1 MIYTRN
7 LDTAQVAD
15 WVLEEIQ
22 LVANTGWVEEAD
34 CYTVALK
41 AVAEELQVDPSDLGV
56 ELQKH
61 WAREAYEKHCE
72 Y

>member
-15 WVLEEIQ
+15 WVLEETQ
-22 LVANTGWVEEAD
+22 LVANTGWLVEAD

-41 AVAEELQVDPSDLGV
+41 TVAEELRVDPSDLGV

-61 WAREAYEKHCE
+61 WDHEAREKHYE